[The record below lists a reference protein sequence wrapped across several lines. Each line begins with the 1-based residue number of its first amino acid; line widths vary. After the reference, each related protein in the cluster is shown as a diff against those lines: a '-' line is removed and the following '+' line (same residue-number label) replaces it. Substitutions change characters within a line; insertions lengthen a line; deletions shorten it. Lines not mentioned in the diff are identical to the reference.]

1 MLLEDTIAAISTA
14 VGEGAI
20 AVLRVSGADAINL
33 VARIFR
39 GSTAPEKME
48 SRRSYFGEVYDV
60 TGVIDQVLLTIF
72 RRPQSYTGEDLAEIS
87 CHGGILVTRRILSLL
102 LNAGARSAEPGEFT
116 QRAFLNGKMDL
127 TQAEAVMDLI
137 RAQTDLA
144 LRAANEQLAGYLG
157 RELARIQDQLL
168 TTLAHIEAYID
179 FPDEAISPDTGKMLI
194 DRVEEV
200 GASLVGLV
208 ATAEQGR
215 ILRHGLRTVIYG
227 EPNVG
232 KSSLLNLLLG
242 YDRAIVSETPGTTRD
257 TIEETINVRGIPVRL
272 IDTAGKRSPEDA
284 IEREG
289 IRRTELQLEQA
300 DLVLQVVDASSSRV
314 NEREDQTSP
323 GRLKLPEDFGELSR
337 AAASGK
343 AGTSENERERSMS
356 NGGEKNR
363 ILVLNKIDLGLHSD
377 WETGPGVRF
386 SCRTR
391 EGEEALNQA
400 IWDFV
405 MTTGMST
412 DNFRIA
418 ISARHQAC
426 LQKAIADLT
435 AAKAGLTNNELPELI
450 SIELRGALDA
460 IGDVIGRHDTEDL
473 LGRIF
478 SEFCIGK

>member
-1 MLLEDTIAAISTA
+1 MPLDDTIAAISTA

-20 AVLRVSGADAINL
+20 AVLRVSGPESINFL
-33 VARIFR
+33 APIFR
-39 GSTAPEKME
+39 GSVSPEKMQP
-48 SRRSYFGEVYDV
+48 RQSYFGEITDA
-60 TGVIDQVLLTIF
+60 TGTIDQVLVTIF
-72 RRPQSYTGEDLAEIS
+72 PAPHSYTGENIVEIS
-87 CHGGILVTRRILSLL
+87 CHGGILVTRRILSLI

-194 DRVEEV
+194 DRLEEA

-272 IDTAGKRSPEDA
+272 IDTAGKRSSEDA
-284 IEREG
+284 IELEG

-300 DLVLQVVDASSSRV
+300 DLVLQVVDASSPRV
-314 NEREDQTSP
+314 DEPDFARSSETPGSALRESTSGGP
-323 GRLKLPEDFGELSR
+323 GGY
-337 AAASGK
+337 
-343 AGTSENERERSMS
+343 AGQVANERERSKVG
-356 NGGEKNR
+356 NGQKNR
-363 ILVLNKIDLGLHSD
+363 ILVLNKVDLAIHKD
-377 WETGPGVRF
+377 WTLTGGVRF

-426 LQKAIADLT
+426 LQRAITDLE